1 MKRFKVRKRTLLGG
15 GVALVVGV
23 LLVVTLMPD
32 FGGNEARALAPADL
46 NRIATKNENAAMG
59 AAQQMRARSAA
70 TARAADQLQDAQDR
84 GAAAADA
91 TIARFANEE
100 PAPAR
105 PAPPPPP
112 AR

>member
-1 MKRFKVRKRTLLGG
+1 MTRRKVRTRALLGG
-15 GVALVVGV
+15 GLALLVGA

-32 FGGNEARALAPADL
+32 FGSNQARALAPADL
-46 NRIATKNENAAMG
+46 NRIATKNENAAMSA
-59 AAQQMRARSAA
+59 AAQMRERSAA
-70 TARAADQLQDAQDR
+70 TARAADRLQDAQDR

-100 PAPAR
+100 RVPANVPS
-105 PAPPPPP
+105 PP